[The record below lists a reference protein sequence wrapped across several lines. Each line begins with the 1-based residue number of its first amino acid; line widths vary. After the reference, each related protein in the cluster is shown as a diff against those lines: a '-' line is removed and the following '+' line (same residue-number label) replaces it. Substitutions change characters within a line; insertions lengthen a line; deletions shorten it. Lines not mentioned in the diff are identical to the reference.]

1 MITEEKNKY
10 VKLRQIASQTAAELT
25 EQVKVHENESE
36 IQRGIVISKDRCVE
50 GLFLFICLTV
60 IDTDAG
66 REAQTSTLKHCNSLA
81 THAFVSSHCHF
92 PDFPLPTRSLAKARM
107 KISSSSRKRDKLRN
121 DISKVHTRTR
131 THSKKSLWE

>member
-66 REAQTSTLKHCNSLA
+66 REAQTSTLKQ
-81 THAFVSSHCHF
+81 
-92 PDFPLPTRSLAKARM
+92 
-107 KISSSSRKRDKLRN
+107 
-121 DISKVHTRTR
+121 
-131 THSKKSLWE
+131 